1 MCAGSIAGSVIKG
14 SGANW
19 LRLFLNWAAEPSDAP
34 GRPAVKPG
42 IRGAADCLATED
54 NSPHNAEPPMG
65 PDRVFGSVRLG
76 VTENVS
82 TGGIG
87 RAEVR
92 TRALEL

>member
-1 MCAGSIAGSVIKG
+1 MAC
-14 SGANW
+14 
-19 LRLFLNWAAEPSDAP
+19 LFLNWAAEPSDAP

-65 PDRVFGSVRLG
+65 PDRVFGSVRLRHRKRKHRG
-76 VTENVS
+76 DWT
-82 TGGIG
+82 
-87 RAEVR
+87 REVR